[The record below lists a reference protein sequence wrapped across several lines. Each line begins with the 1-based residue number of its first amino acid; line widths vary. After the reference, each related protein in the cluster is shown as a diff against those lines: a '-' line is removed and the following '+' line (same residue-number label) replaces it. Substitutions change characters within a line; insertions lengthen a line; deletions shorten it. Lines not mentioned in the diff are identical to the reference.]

1 LTNRNQKPTA
11 TFYEIALN
19 VIGYQEDGEWVALAL
34 EMDLRG
40 YGGTFQE
47 ALNDLDD
54 HISMQVSFATQKENH
69 DMIFHPAEAIYFQL
83 FAQIREERLRSLG
96 EIDADAEYQVA
107 GIPLPSPHV
116 IDSIKNSF
124 SPING

>member
-1 LTNRNQKPTA
+1 MTDRNQKPTA
-11 TFYEIALN
+11 IVYEIALN

-40 YGGTFQE
+40 YGDTFQE
-47 ALNDLDD
+47 ALSDLDD
-54 HISMQVSFATQKENH
+54 HISMQVSFATQKTNH
-69 DMIFHPAEAIYFQL
+69 EMIFHPAEAIYFQL

-96 EIDADAEYQVA
+96 EIDTDAEYQVA

-116 IDSIKNSF
+116 INSIKNDF
-124 SPING
+124 LPING